1 MVLVMQTCLE
11 EMLTA
16 WARLLALQG
25 KERERESPFF
35 SFSFNI
41 VRW

>member
-1 MVLVMQTCLE
+1 MLVMQTCLE

-16 WARLLALQG
+16 WARLLALRG

-35 SFSFNI
+35 SSSYVMI
-41 VRW
+41 W